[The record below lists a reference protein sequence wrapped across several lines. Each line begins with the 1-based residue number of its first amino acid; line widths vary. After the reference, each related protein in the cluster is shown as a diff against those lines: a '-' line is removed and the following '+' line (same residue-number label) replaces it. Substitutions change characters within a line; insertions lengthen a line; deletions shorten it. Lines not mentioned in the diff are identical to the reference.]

1 VYLLLSLLSLLMAI
15 ELFIFISLLSLLM
28 AIELFIFI
36 IIIMLTA
43 MFYHSGLFPDH
54 LNIVSSGFNYG

>member
-1 VYLLLSLLSLLMAI
+1 MYLLLSLLSL
-15 ELFIFISLLSLLM
+15 SM

-36 IIIMLTA
+36 IIIIMFTA
-43 MFYHSGLFPDH
+43 MFYHSGLFRDH